1 MVVSDDDI
9 AAAKKLL
16 EKLVNASSAV
26 PGDVQEAPIGSP
38 ADRREMLAR
47 ARAVCEVRERRLH
60 LFDFSAEAPF
70 LLLLALYA
78 NEEWEPVI
86 TLTRL
91 TQLAWLSLSTSIR
104 WLDQLVEQ
112 GLIERGDDA
121 GDGRKT
127 LLSLTTKARTRLDE
141 LFE

>member
-1 MVVSDDDI
+1 MVHD
-9 AAAKKLL
+9 
-16 EKLVNASSAV
+16 AV
-26 PGDVQEAPIGSP
+26 KHMTGGVTEA
-38 ADRREMLAR
+38 
-47 ARAVCEVRERRLH
+47 EVRERRLH

-127 LLSLTTKARTRLDE
+127 LLSLTSKARTRLDE